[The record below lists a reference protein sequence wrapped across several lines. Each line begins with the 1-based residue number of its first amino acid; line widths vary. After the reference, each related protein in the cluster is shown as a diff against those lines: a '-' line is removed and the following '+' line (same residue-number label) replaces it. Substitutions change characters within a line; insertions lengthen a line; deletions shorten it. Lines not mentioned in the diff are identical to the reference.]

1 MPRRNKRTAVDR
13 SATAR
18 NSRTPDRPEPAPIKE
33 SNRSAA
39 SGVSPVKTARK
50 TSPSYSP
57 YSR

>member
-33 SNRSAA
+33 SNRSYTTFNNI
-39 SGVSPVKTARK
+39 SIISWPEETW
-50 TSPSYSP
+50 SN
-57 YSR
+57 